1 MPSPRL
7 SGFFHRRLARA
18 FETGRILPFL
28 LAIMLALVFVFGTV
42 MWLLDNEDFPR
53 LGPALWW
60 AVATITT
67 VGYGDVVPREPH
79 GRLIASV
86 LMLLGFGSLSILTG
100 TIASALVA
108 RQHRR
113 TESVEAALLSGLE
126 RVERRLEA
134 LEARLPG
141 DRGAH

>member
-1 MPSPRL
+1 VQLPRL
-7 SGFFHRRLARA
+7 TGFVARRLLRA

-28 LAIMLALVFVFGTV
+28 LLTMMALVFVFGTL

-60 AVATITT
+60 AVATVTT

-79 GRLIASV
+79 GRLLASL
-86 LMLLGFGSLSILTG
+86 LMLLGFATLSLLTG

-108 RQHRR
+108 RQHGR
-113 TESVEAALLSGLE
+113 TASTERELVAALE
-126 RVERRLEA
+126 RVERRLEE
-134 LEARLPG
+134 LEARL
-141 DRGAH
+141 GAS

>member
-1 MPSPRL
+1 LAPPRL
-7 SGFFHRRLARA
+7 TEFVLRRLARA

-28 LAIMLALVFVFGTV
+28 FLAMLTLVLTFGTL
-42 MWLLDNEDFPR
+42 MWALDREDFPR

-79 GRLIASV
+79 GRLLASI
-86 LMLLGFGSLSILTG
+86 LMLIGFGTLSLLTG

-113 TESVEAALLSGLE
+113 TESTEAQLVAALD

-134 LEARLPG
+134 LEERLAKRDAP
-141 DRGAH
+141 

>member
-1 MPSPRL
+1 LAPRL
-7 SGFFHRRLARA
+7 TAFVSRRLARA

-28 LAIMLALVFVFGTV
+28 FASMLTLVIVFGTL
-42 MWLLDNEDFPR
+42 MWLLDRKDFPR

-60 AVATITT
+60 AVATVTT

-79 GRLIASV
+79 GRLLASI
-86 LMLLGFGSLSILTG
+86 LMLLGFGTLSLLTG

-113 TESVEAALLSGLE
+113 TESTEAELLASLQ

-134 LEARLPG
+134 LEVRLG
-141 DRGAH
+141 DRDGQ